1 MAGVRGGRALTRR
14 TERVGELLRGELVEV
29 LRRDVSDPRL
39 GLVTVTRVDVAP
51 DFSQALVF
59 WSTLGTQ
66 IPPDE
71 VQAGLDAAAA
81 YLRGRM
87 APRLSL
93 KRMPRLSFR
102 YDASLSG
109 GDATLDLLRE
119 IADGPES

>member
-1 MAGVRGGRALTRR
+1 MTRR
-14 TERVGELLRGELVEV
+14 TERVAELLRGELSQA

-39 GLVTVTRVDVAP
+39 RLVTLTRVDLAP

-59 WSTLGTQ
+59 WSTLGSESAR
-66 IPPDE
+66 DE
-71 VQAGLDAAAA
+71 VQDGLDAAAS
-81 YLRGRM
+81 YLRGRL

-102 YDASLSG
+102 YDASLAG

-119 IADGPES
+119 IADEPEG

>member
-1 MAGVRGGRALTRR
+1 MTRR
-14 TERVGELLRGELVEV
+14 TERVGELLRGELAEA
-29 LRRDVSDPRL
+29 LRRDVADPRL

-59 WSTLGTQ
+59 WSSLGPKTSQ
-66 IPPDE
+66 AE

-81 YLRGRM
+81 YLRGRL

-93 KRMPRLSFR
+93 KRMPRLRFC
-102 YDASLSG
+102 YDASLAG

-119 IADGPES
+119 IANEPES

>member
-1 MAGVRGGRALTRR
+1 VTRR
-14 TERVGELLRGELVEV
+14 TERVGELLRGELAQA

-59 WSTLGTQ
+59 WSTLGTETSR
-66 IPPDE
+66 DE
-71 VQAGLDAAAA
+71 VQAGLDAAAG
-81 YLRGRM
+81 YLRGRL
-87 APRLSL
+87 APRLTL

-102 YDASLSG
+102 HDASLAG

-119 IADGPES
+119 IAGEPES